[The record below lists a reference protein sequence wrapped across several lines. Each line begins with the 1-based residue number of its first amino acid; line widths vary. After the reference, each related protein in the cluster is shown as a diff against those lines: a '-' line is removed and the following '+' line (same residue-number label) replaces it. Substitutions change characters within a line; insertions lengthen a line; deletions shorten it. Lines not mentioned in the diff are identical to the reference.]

1 MRHGKTWRWNI
12 RSMRAIA
19 VVALAAC
26 GSAVAGDLV
35 EVPEQTSMKVE
46 LGQTLSS
53 DQNGPGDQFTA
64 SVLETVYG
72 PEGQALIP
80 AGSTVRGTITD
91 IQEDPPSIQLQ
102 FQELDVRGDTHP
114 IRVELVTVTPRK
126 HSEMR
131 DEGAKIGGGAAAGA
145 ILGGV
150 VGGDAKGAVIGA
162 AAGAAA
168 GTGVA
173 LATKKTHVYLPS
185 GSLMN
190 LRLTESIKVERL
202 TEPAGGDT
210 GATD

>member
-1 MRHGKTWRWNI
+1 MTAGKI
-12 RSMRAIA
+12 ESLRALALVA
-19 VVALAAC
+19 VAAC

-46 LGQTLSS
+46 LDQTLNSNR
-53 DQNGPGDQFTA
+53 NGAGDQFTA
-64 SVLETVYG
+64 TLAETVYG
-72 PEGQALIP
+72 PEGEALIP
-80 AGSTVRGTITD
+80 AGSHFLGTITE
-91 IQEDPPSIQLQ
+91 IQEDPPKMQLE
-102 FQELDVRGDTHP
+102 FQEVVVRGENHP
-114 IRVELVTVTPRK
+114 IRVELVSVTPRK

-150 VGGDAKGAVIGA
+150 IGGDAKGAVIGA

-173 LATKKTHVYLPS
+173 LATKDTHVYLPA

-190 LRLTESIKVERL
+190 LRLTQSIKVEKPDDTTPAD
-202 TEPAGGDT
+202 TENSGT
-210 GATD
+210 G